1 MKTSILRGRSI
12 ALLAFTTSLFGWG
25 VARAS
30 VISGVCPDGSMFIVK
45 NTVDIPCAA
54 AKLVAA
60 DDMPPIKPEY
70 LPRPYG
76 WQRFHREQDPNNP
89 YNLVDGLESQS
100 AYQPPPP
107 APTSHQAVPTEQPLP
122 SVSGPAPAR
131 ARDGS
136 IHVSDQEIA
145 DLIQIVQL
153 TQTRAPAN
161 LEIEND
167 GSPSLR
173 LQLAHSRGF
182 EAQAKR
188 DWASRGTPAAGPV
201 LLFTAEAMA
210 PVAFHPNFTFAQG
223 HTAFHADSE
232 DSKQFGMLVGRLGA
246 LEAGTTVLGYVV
258 LPPSVDLAQPID
270 VYWNDHRL
278 AATLRP

>member
-1 MKTSILRGRSI
+1 MKSSSLRGRSI
-12 ALLAFTTSLFGWG
+12 ALVAFATFLFGWG
-25 VARAS
+25 AARAS
-30 VISGVCPDGSMFIVK
+30 VISGVCPDGSMFIIR
-45 NTVDIPCAA
+45 NRADIPCAA
-54 AKLVAA
+54 AKLVAP

-89 YNLVDGLESQS
+89 YNLVEGLETQN
-100 AYQPPPP
+100 AYQPPP
-107 APTSHQAVPTEQPLP
+107 APISHQAAHSEQPVP
-122 SVSGPAPAR
+122 SVSGPPQPR

-136 IHVSDQEIA
+136 IQVSDQEIA

-153 TQTRAPAN
+153 TQQRAPAK
-161 LEIEND
+161 LEIENN

-182 EAQAKR
+182 ETQAKR
-188 DWASRGTPAAGPV
+188 SWASRGMPATGPV

-210 PVAFHPNFTFAQG
+210 PVVFHPNFTFAQG

-232 DSKQFGMLVGRLGA
+232 DPKQFGMLVGRPGA

-258 LPPSVDLAQPID
+258 LPPSVDLAQPVDI
-270 VYWNDHRL
+270 YWNDHRL
-278 AATLRP
+278 AVTLRP

>member
-12 ALLAFTTSLFGWG
+12 ALLAFATSFFGWG
-25 VARAS
+25 AARAS
-30 VISGVCPDGSMFIVK
+30 VITGVCPDGSMFIVK
-45 NTVDIPCAA
+45 NMVDIPCAT
-54 AKLVAA
+54 AKLVAP

-89 YNLVDGLESQS
+89 YNLIEDLETQN

-107 APTSHQAVPTEQPLP
+107 APTSQQATHTEQPLP
-122 SVSGPAPAR
+122 NVSGPPPVR

-136 IHVSDQEIA
+136 IEVSDREIA

-153 TQTRAPAN
+153 TQQRAPAN
-161 LEIEND
+161 LEIENN

-188 DWASRGTPAAGPV
+188 SWASWGMPAAGPV

-232 DSKQFGMLVGRLGA
+232 DPKQFGMLVGRPGP

-258 LPPSVDLAQPID
+258 LPPSVDLTQPID
-270 VYWNDHRL
+270 FYWNDHRL